1 MRSSEPHS
9 LWLKLI
15 ILNKATFAVVMLIVS
30 LLAGFGWRHYAEIAQ
45 WAEEYILTTEYDLV
59 RDALKILLNLQAP
72 GLKLIARISGGYGLL
87 LAIAAGGLWFQRR
100 WADPLFVFLVGFL
113 IPVEVYEIIHH
124 ATWSKVI
131 FFSLNVLIFSLVL
144 KHWIDRVFKP
154 SSTPE
159 AEP

>member
-45 WAEEYILTTEYDLV
+45 WAEEYILTTEYELV
-59 RDALKILLNLQAP
+59 RDALGIFLNLQAP

-159 AEP
+159 VEP